1 MRTVKKI
8 ILICL
13 SIFCLVGV
21 DYYTKKIAV
30 NELQGK
36 STLSYLHGGLKLSFV
51 ENSGGML
58 GLGDQLSKYMRF
70 LVFGVLVAIVLAI
83 LFFYIIIKKGN
94 SLLSIVA
101 LVLILSGGIG
111 NLLDRA
117 INHGKVIDFIILS
130 IFNFHT
136 GIFNIADFYVT
147 TGVIILVISEI
158 FKEKKS
164 PVSKDNI

>member
-13 SIFCLVGV
+13 AAFCLVGI
-21 DYYTKKIAV
+21 DYYTKRVAL
-30 NELQGK
+30 NELQDK
-36 STLSYLHGGLKLSFV
+36 STLSYLDGVLKLTFV

-58 GLGDQLSKYMRF
+58 GLGEKLSKNMRF
-70 LVFGVLVAIVLAI
+70 IIFSCLVAIVLAI

-111 NLLDRA
+111 NLIDRA
-117 INHGKVIDFIILS
+117 INNGKVIDFIILS
-130 IFNFHT
+130 ISNLHT
-136 GIFNIADFYVT
+136 GVFNIADFYVT

-158 FKEKKS
+158 FRKKQS